1 MDNRIEHSN
10 AWKNPFAVMW
20 LAQFIGMSAI
30 TGVVSFLPLYITQL
44 GVQGESSLGL
54 WAGLLMGTTS
64 FCAALSNPYW
74 GTLADRR
81 GRKQMVERVLLV
93 FGCIMMSMA
102 LVTSTWQLLLLRI
115 FQGLCGGFMASATAL
130 GISLTPKNK
139 IPFVVGMF
147 QTALIVGGA
156 AGPMLGGIIADSF
169 GYRLPFVVFG
179 CLCLL
184 TLLVIHFSVQEHFTP
199 IPKNAANSV
208 RATLRY
214 LWGMGEMRTMLLIL
228 FLAQFA
234 MQSIGPILPI
244 YIQGMVQGTDSLAS
258 ISGTIIAIG
267 GIASAL
273 ASASMGFVCRFIS
286 HKRILLI
293 AALLCSIS
301 FIGQLA
307 ADNVVA
313 LGILRALN
321 GFCIGMMIP
330 SANTI
335 VTYLIPEEKRGAAYG
350 VTNGSTLMG
359 NVLGPLSAGFLSMFC
374 GLTGIFYLTAGLF
387 FLVFSLLIYQAHEK
401 KPAKK
406 YISAAAH

>member
-301 FIGQLA
+301 FMGQLA

>member
-1 MDNRIEHSN
+1 MNNQTALSN
-10 AWKNPFAVMW
+10 AWKKPFAVMW

-44 GVQGESSLGL
+44 GVSGESALGL
-54 WAGLLMGTTS
+54 WAGILMGATS
-64 FCAALSNPYW
+64 FCAAISNPYW
-74 GTLADRR
+74 GTLADRK

-93 FGCIMMSMA
+93 FGCIMMLMA
-102 LVTSTWQLLLLRI
+102 LVTSAWQLLLLRV

-130 GISLTPKNK
+130 GISLTPKEK

-156 AGPMLGGIIADSF
+156 VGPMLGGIVADAF

-184 TLLVIHFSVQEHFTP
+184 TLLVIRFSVQEHFTP
-199 IPKNAANSV
+199 IPKNAGNSV
-208 RATLRY
+208 RATLHY

-228 FLAQFA
+228 FLAQIA

-244 YIQGMVQGTDSLAS
+244 YIQGMVSGSDSLAS

-273 ASASMGFVCRFIS
+273 ASASMGFVCRFLS
-286 HKRILLI
+286 HKRILLV
-293 AALLCSIS
+293 AALLCGVS
-301 FIGQLA
+301 FLGQLA
-307 ADNVVA
+307 ATNVIA
-313 LGILRALN
+313 LGILRAVN

-350 VTNGSTLMG
+350 VTNGATLMG
-359 NVLGPLSAGFLSMFC
+359 NVLGPLSAGFLSMAW

-387 FLVFSLLIYQAHEK
+387 LSVFLLLLYQSREK
-401 KPAKK
+401 VRE
-406 YISAAAH
+406 YVSAAAH